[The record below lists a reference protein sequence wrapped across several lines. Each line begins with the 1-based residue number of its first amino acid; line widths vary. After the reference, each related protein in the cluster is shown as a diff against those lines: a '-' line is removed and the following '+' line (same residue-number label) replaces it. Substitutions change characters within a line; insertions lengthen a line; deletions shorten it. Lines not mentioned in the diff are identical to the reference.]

1 MFTGMERRSNDTDL
15 ALDDVSPPM
24 ESRCVRVPREEGEE
38 TRQRLADEG
47 VLNRDLRI
55 QQEDGYLYIP
65 VTETPE
71 DVEED
76 LPTETRDFE
85 ERDAQTDAADI
96 LGYEPRFETVGDVAL
111 LEPEEDEEA
120 GEALVE
126 ADNGIVTALRAESAV
141 EGEERTRR
149 MSYVAGERKTRTVHR
164 EYGREFVVDLTDVY
178 FTPRLA
184 EERERVAS
192 QVEEDETVFDMFAG
206 VGPFAVAAAER
217 GARVVASD
225 INPRA
230 VELLRENAARN
241 NVAERIEA
249 YNENARSVASRVAE
263 EGGADRIYMNL
274 PHTADE
280 FLDAATEAARHE
292 GGCVV
297 HYYDIRHEDDLFDG
311 AVDEIRA
318 AAEEAG
324 YGVEVLERVVVRSY
338 APYDYNVCVDARLV

>member
-1 MFTGMERRSNDTDL
+1 
-15 ALDDVSPPM
+15 M
-24 ESRCVRVPREEGEE
+24 ESLCVRVSREEGEE

-47 VLNRDLRI
+47 VLDHELRI
-55 QQEDGYLYIP
+55 QQENGYLYIP
-65 VTETPE
+65 VREVP
-71 DVEED
+71 ED
-76 LPTETRDFE
+76 LPTERREFE
-85 ERDAQTDAADI
+85 ERDDTTDAVDI
-96 LGYEPRFETVGDVAL
+96 VGYEPRFETVGDIAL
-111 LEPEEDEEA
+111 LEPEEDDEA

-126 ADNGIVTALRAESAV
+126 ADNGIVTTLRVESAV
-141 EGEERTRR
+141 EGRERTRR

-192 QVEEDETVFDMFAG
+192 QVEADERVFDMFAG
-206 VGPFAVAAAER
+206 VGPFAVAAAEA
-217 GARVVASD
+217 GAGVIASD
-225 INPRA
+225 INDRA
-230 VELLRENAARN
+230 VELLRENATRNGVDDRVVAYNEDARD
-241 NVAERIEA
+241 VAER
-249 YNENARSVASRVAE
+249 VAS

-280 FLDAATEAARHE
+280 FLDAACEAARS
-292 GGCVV
+292 GAVI

-311 AVDEIRA
+311 AVEEIRDA
-318 AAEEAG
+318 AASAG